1 MGGVRCAGNSHSVAR
16 LRYYRRVAASSPSP
30 RIYRVSAKSKQP
42 LLNFMTEAL
51 VAEGCRIIFCG
62 PPNEAPFRIT
72 FETPEGERMGIMAYA
87 FLANQVVTNER
98 PEDEHR
104 FQVKYGSRDGRE
116 HDLWQDPYGLYT
128 TLFLGINPELGIFV
142 GGDPV
147 LHSPTKMYI
156 SIEFK
161 QRHVQEIMKSG
172 WLAWERECKD
182 RRIDAGPVE
191 VLVGGRRE
199 SFLSYI
205 RFEREALAEDQG
217 HRQLLAER
225 LGRIPP
231 PVSMQVEERHVFT
244 VPPPARLHDL
254 VREFELSEAEV
265 LDLIG
270 SAPRLKMAVRGWVA
284 EEHLFREVR
293 TLSDVSDCE
302 RVTTD
307 RGADIM
313 LRFRGY
319 TLNIECKNVLRK
331 RNSAGFPRVDFQR
344 TRAAKGN
351 PCSRYYSPDE
361 FSVVAACL
369 HAVTES
375 WEFRY
380 IVPGRLDPHKKCP
393 GKLASNVKVDQRWQ
407 SDGHHVLTEALANLS

>member
-1 MGGVRCAGNSHSVAR
+1 MDALCAGGNSHSAAW
-16 LRYYRRVAASSPSP
+16 LGYYRRVAAPSPSP

-42 LLNFMTEAL
+42 LLNFMTQAL
-51 VAEGCRIIFCG
+51 EAEGCRIIFCG
-62 PPNEAPFRIT
+62 PPNEAPFRVS

-87 FLANQVVTNER
+87 FLANQVVTNKR

-116 HDLWQDPYGLYT
+116 HCLWQDPYGLYT
-128 TLFLGINPELGIFV
+128 TLFLGINPSLGFFV
-142 GGDPV
+142 GVDPV
-147 LHSPTKMYI
+147 LHSPTKMFI

-161 QRHVQEIMKSG
+161 QRDVRKILSSG
-172 WLAWERECKD
+172 WHAWERERKRG
-182 RRIDAGPVE
+182 RRDAGPVE

-225 LGRIPP
+225 LGQVL
-231 PVSMQVEERHVFT
+231 PVLMQGRECHPST
-244 VPPPARLHDL
+244 SPPPARLHDL
-254 VREFELSEAEV
+254 AKEFELSEAEV

-284 EEHLFREVR
+284 EEHLFREIR
-293 TLSDVSDCE
+293 ALPDVSDCE
-302 RVTTD
+302 RVTAD

-313 LRFRGY
+313 LRFRGHA
-319 TLNIECKNVLRK
+319 LNIECKNVLRK
-331 RNSAGFPRVDFQR
+331 TNKAGLARVDFQR

-351 PCSRYYSPDE
+351 PCSRYYSAAE

-380 IVPGRLDPHKKCP
+380 IIPERLEPHKKCP

-407 SDGHHVLTEALANLS
+407 SNGHHVLTEALANLR